1 MTHGESETF
10 LWTTGG
16 VCNLVHSDVAL
27 TMGFVFLVEEKK
39 KEGKKTVL

>member
-16 VCNLVHSDVAL
+16 VCNLVYSDVAL